1 MFTFFKHLWACI
13 FIALGFVCVFSSYDI
28 TGLYFILKNVFCT
41 DYLCLYWWV
50 KADLRP
56 ANSPV
61 VLRIFDPGHGEKIR
75 APIQDPRP
83 PVFPCCTG
91 GKLKT
96 FKLQSD
102 FTLMKLCNWMMKIF
116 HTDMIQT
123 SDPSMTK
130 WHKSDYIIPGDN
142 LKGFR
147 HHVSLRWLFCSDRL
161 PWRQPGVLFPSWILI
176 LVNCSSILYIDVR
189 NVWSQRSWKQVVN
202 RLCSLK
208 LGCEWK
214 KSQSLWNDHHP
225 QENTQRCYWLKNTFS
240 ALVSISFLLK
250 SEECGAIK
258 CIIKKSIPRMRYITY
273 TMKWIC
279 LRLAFSLRVF
289 WSELFVDEDGHLS
302 FYSFLFHRFAF

>member
-1 MFTFFKHLWACI
+1 
-13 FIALGFVCVFSSYDI
+13 
-28 TGLYFILKNVFCT
+28 
-41 DYLCLYWWV
+41 
-50 KADLRP
+50 
-56 ANSPV
+56 
-61 VLRIFDPGHGEKIR
+61 
-75 APIQDPRP
+75 
-83 PVFPCCTG
+83 
-91 GKLKT
+91 
-96 FKLQSD
+96 
-102 FTLMKLCNWMMKIF
+102 
-116 HTDMIQT
+116 
-123 SDPSMTK
+123 MTK

-161 PWRQPGVLFPSWILI
+161 PWWQPGVLFPSWILI

-250 SEECGAIK
+250 TKECGAIK
-258 CIIKKSIPRMRYITY
+258 CIIKKSIPSMRYITY

-279 LRLAFSLRVF
+279 LRLAF
-289 WSELFVDEDGHLS
+289 
-302 FYSFLFHRFAF
+302 